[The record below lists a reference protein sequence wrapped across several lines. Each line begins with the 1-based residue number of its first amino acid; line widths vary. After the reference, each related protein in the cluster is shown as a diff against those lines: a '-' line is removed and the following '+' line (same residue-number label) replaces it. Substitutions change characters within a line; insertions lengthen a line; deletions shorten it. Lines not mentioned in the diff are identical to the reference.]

1 MAVVKSNQ
9 DWRDYVDYPNQ
20 GNPSKYSGL
29 TDPGYDPNY
38 GVYQLPSGGT
48 YQPFGNWEAEY
59 PWGGSQAGQT
69 EAGGGGLSMSGL
81 DPNRYGS
88 FEDVAKGGKITTT
101 GAPRGSIQTTGTTA
115 RPTGSVTTQRTT
127 FAGEMPTLDLREMDK
142 RRVKALTQKALAPRL
157 RQLRSALERAL
168 VRSYENPNV
177 RRMIVRGALE
187 GYGQSIEEARAGAER
202 FGLQEEAAERATT
215 NQELIAA
222 YNAAMEKY
230 RSSGVTTTTRQ
241 ETYGSEGTTMA
252 EGGIAA
258 PAMKGRY
265 AEQQAAR
272 TSRRIVGGRLI

>member
-1 MAVVKSNQ
+1 
-9 DWRDYVDYPNQ
+9 
-20 GNPSKYSGL
+20 
-29 TDPGYDPNY
+29 
-38 GVYQLPSGGT
+38 
-48 YQPFGNWEAEY
+48 
-59 PWGGSQAGQT
+59 
-69 EAGGGGLSMSGL
+69 
-81 DPNRYGS
+81 
-88 FEDVAKGGKITTT
+88 
-101 GAPRGSIQTTGTTA
+101 
-115 RPTGSVTTQRTT
+115 
-127 FAGEMPTLDLREMDK
+127 MDK

-187 GYGQSIEEARAGAER
+187 GYGQGIEEARAGAER

-230 RSSGVTTTTRQ
+230 RSSGVTATTRQ